1 MFILVYNIS
10 SLSIGLLLDTW
21 VDSTI
26 VNIAT
31 VNIGVHASFQISVF
45 IFSRYIPRSGIAA
58 LSGSSIFSLFRDLY
72 TVSQTSDTSL
82 HSHQQ
87 GASVPFTLHPF
98 QQLLFV
104 DFLMLSFLT
113 SDNDISL
120 WF

>member
-1 MFILVYNIS
+1 MSVDEYLGCFLV
-10 SLSIGLLLDTW
+10 LA
-21 VDSTI
+21 I
-26 VNIAT
+26 VSCGAM
-31 VNIGVHASFQISVF
+31 NIGVHVSFQISVF